1 MGLLADFLVLTLG
14 KRELDDPWGVVEPP
28 DSMSARLLALVKDNG
43 TEMLVPPGC
52 VSLFLKLFLA
62 FNLKK
67 GEGGMS
73 A

>member
-1 MGLLADFLVLTLG
+1 MGLLPGFLALTPG
-14 KRELDDPWGVVEPP
+14 KREVDEPWKVVEPP

-62 FNLKK
+62 FNLK
-67 GEGGMS
+67 
-73 A
+73 